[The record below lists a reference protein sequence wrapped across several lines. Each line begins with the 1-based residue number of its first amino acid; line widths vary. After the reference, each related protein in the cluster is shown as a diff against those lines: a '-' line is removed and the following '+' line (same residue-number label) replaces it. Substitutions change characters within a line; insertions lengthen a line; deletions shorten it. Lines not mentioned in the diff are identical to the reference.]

1 MAKRI
6 FVSFAIEDEYAR
18 DFLRGQA
25 RNASSPFEFIDM
37 LVKQPWD
44 SAWKELCRTRI
55 RGCDGVVALLSKNS
69 LTAAGERWEI
79 RCAIEEGIPLIGI
92 YVQKEDTSSPLEMD
106 GHRKIYW
113 SWDGIAAFINGL

>member
-1 MAKRI
+1 M
-6 FVSFAIEDEYAR
+6 S
-18 DFLRGQA
+18 
-25 RNASSPFEFIDM
+25 
-37 LVKQPWD
+37 VKQPWD
-44 SAWKELCRTRI
+44 SACKELCRTRI

-69 LTAAGERWEI
+69 LTADGERWEI
-79 RCAIEEGIPLIGI
+79 RCAIEEGIPLIGM